1 MTKAQLPTY
10 LVGSAFYN
18 SLSSDDSDAFTIPN
32 SFVKLS
38 PSVSSSEDLG
48 HLLHTMR
55 FWGVAVLPQGL
66 ISFLVHHHDSQNQEN
81 TRAVLQEFD
90 DDFKLLELYTK
101 IQATRSRKDLLTI
114 AKQSG
119 RIEFVEFL
127 VTSGRRMGPSMVKAA
142 AEHDLLNLLREV
154 TLTLKRRNRNPFT
167 QVSTQ
172 HVARLGYSD
181 CLRFL
186 LESGCEKGPNLAV
199 VAAEGGSVACLKIAM
214 ENGCTWCPTIA
225 YKAALYGNFDC
236 LVYACEQG
244 CPVNT
249 DATSGAARNGHFN
262 CLQYLHEHE
271 HPWDVSCGRSAAES
285 GQLECLEYLIE
296 EDCPLDHHVTN
307 AAACAGQVDCLETLL
322 EAGYLATC
330 TGVDGAARHGHVDC
344 LVELDAYDV
353 QLCDVHIYQAI
364 ERDDKRYLDSLY
376 QSDYELPDD
385 SFKEALRNGSSAC
398 LDFLCSLDRYSMSD
412 EDALVAIQENDLQC
426 LTVLHKHG
434 CPWNTE
440 TCAAAADLGHLEC
453 PQYAHEN
460 GCPWVIEEV
469 LAAGVVNGHLDIL
482 RYAHQQGTEPD
493 AQTCLEAARFGSVEC
508 LRYLHEEAGCVW
520 DARTCVAAA
529 RGDALECLKYAREHG
544 CEWNVAASIAAAEAG
559 ALRCLQ
565 YAVEQGCDVNSRTV
579 TAAATA
585 PTAACLKY
593 LHERRY
599 PWTLAVSRAAVVSH
613 PCLRYCVQNNC
624 PISAVILKEYQR
636 QKAEIKRLKE
646 EAPVCTCGRCF
657 F

>member
-1 MTKAQLPTY
+1 MTKAQVPTY

-48 HLLHTMR
+48 HLLHSMR

-66 ISFLVHHHDSQNQEN
+66 INFLVHHHDSQNQED

-142 AEHDLLNLLREV
+142 AENDLLNLLREV

-186 LESGCEKGPNLAV
+186 LESGCEKGSNLAV

-214 ENGCTWCPTIA
+214 E
-225 YKAALYGNFDC
+225 Y
-236 LVYACEQG
+236 
-244 CPVNT
+244 
-249 DATSGAARNGHFN
+249 
-262 CLQYLHEHE
+262 
-271 HPWDVSCGRSAAES
+271 
-285 GQLECLEYLIE
+285 
-296 EDCPLDHHVTN
+296 
-307 AAACAGQVDCLETLL
+307 ACAGQVDCLEALL

-344 LVELDAYDV
+344 LVELDTYDV

-376 QSDYELPDD
+376 QGDYELPDD
-385 SFKEALRNGSSAC
+385 SFEEALRNGSSAC
-398 LDFLCSLDRYSMSD
+398 LDFLCSLGRYSMSD
-412 EDALVAIQENDLQC
+412 EDAL
-426 LTVLHKHG
+426 
-434 CPWNTE
+434 
-440 TCAAAADLGHLEC
+440 
-453 PQYAHEN
+453 
-460 GCPWVIEEV
+460 
-469 LAAGVVNGHLDIL
+469 
-482 RYAHQQGTEPD
+482 
-493 AQTCLEAARFGSVEC
+493 TCLEAARFGSLDC

-544 CEWNVAASIAAAEAG
+544 CEWNLATSVAAAEAG

-565 YAVEQGCDVNSRTV
+565 YAVEQGCDVSSRTV